1 VTDEEAREHAERLEH
16 LLERLEDLP
25 PAARDAATEAA
36 ATLLALY
43 GEALARIAARVPV
56 DALAGDELVAHLLM
70 VHGLHPVPVAERVEG
85 ALEEV
90 RPYLRSHGGEVELLG
105 VRDGVVRLRL
115 RGSCSGCP
123 ASRTTLELAV
133 DEAVRR
139 AAPEIEAIEA
149 EDGEPAAPAG
159 LPLVMSAPAPAPA
172 PRLPAAAFES
182 CPLPMAPGGPR

>member
-1 VTDEEAREHAERLEH
+1 VTDAEAREQAERLEG
-16 LLERLEDLP
+16 LLARLEELP
-25 PAARDAATEAA
+25 PAARDTATEAA
-36 ATLLALY
+36 ATLLGLY
-43 GEALARIAARVPV
+43 GEALARIAARVPA
-56 DALAGDELVAHLLM
+56 DALTGDELVAHLLL
-70 VHGLHPVPVAERVEG
+70 VHGLHPVPVERRVEG

-90 RPYLRSHGGEVELLG
+90 RPYLRSHGGEVELLA

-139 AAPEIEAIEA
+139 AAPEVEAIEA
-149 EDGEPAAPAG
+149 EDGEPAVPDG
-159 LPLVMSAPAPAPA
+159 LPLVMSGPAPAPA
-172 PRLPAAAFES
+172 PTLPPAAFEA